1 MKLIASAQRATI
13 EGQILLIWPNGA
25 PFNNCLRTQTVFNPK
40 KLVCTCSGTGRPQCA
55 NTLESSVR
63 TSSSSNL
70 RTLPDPP
77 PLAAEVASSPAY
89 SSDGLKEPPAPPP
102 DSFLY
107 SDKAGRVA
115 NNVRE
120 ETYTTFPS
128 RSPSIFGLFLLLC
141 EGKTS

>member
-1 MKLIASAQRATI
+1 MVDEADAVSFSSACHIREPNFVNLAKRCTI
-13 EGQILLIWPNGA
+13 Y
-25 PFNNCLRTQTVFNPK
+25 NCLRTQTVFNPK

-107 SDKAGRVA
+107 SDKAGKVA
-115 NNVRE
+115 NQVKE
-120 ETYTTFPS
+120 ETYNAFPT
-128 RSPSIFGLFLLLC
+128 RSP
-141 EGKTS
+141 